1 MANIVP
7 IKEVSNLKTRAG
19 AQSSEH
25 ATNSKTEEYSSF
37 SASTSADEDL
47 LLSERFKTASK
58 WRNSNIET
66 AVSGGKT
73 AVPLQASQTSWANFK
88 MKRLTP
94 FERCALK
101 KRRQLIKRK
110 CPHSNKDDKEKKK
123 ARVKLRQKS
132 LRTFIKVEEEAP
144 KTTPIKANK
153 LSKPPKHRKCTGPW
167 NPEERRALKEI
178 AKHYKHDHKKV
189 GWRPAN
195 SIKWG
200 YALKLPRYAKTLQ
213 GRSAAQCSAKW
224 RQLNK

>member
-1 MANIVP
+1 MANIVS
-7 IKEVSNLKTRAG
+7 KKDVYTLKSGSGVQISQYANK
-19 AQSSEH
+19 SI
-25 ATNSKTEEYSSF
+25 TNESTSF
-37 SASTSADEDL
+37 STTSSSDEDI
-47 LLSERFKTASK
+47 LLSERIKTALK
-58 WRNSNIET
+58 YGKSNDNT
-66 AVSGGKT
+66 AVSEGKKE
-73 AVPLQASQTSWANFK
+73 VPSGASKSSWSNFK
-88 MKRLTP
+88 RRRLNP

-101 KRRQLIKRK
+101 KPRRLKKPKGLSSGQDDNGNRK
-110 CPHSNKDDKEKKK
+110 AS
-123 ARVKLRQKS
+123 VKLRQKS
-132 LRTFIKVEEEAP
+132 LRTFIKVEEEVP
-144 KTTPIKANK
+144 KTTPLRSKK

-200 YALKLPRYAKTLQ
+200 YALKLPRYAKALQ